1 MIRRKK
7 YLFTSESVTKG
18 HLDKVFDQIS
28 DAILDDYYIGKE
40 HIFIRD
46 SGRCIFAHPIRAIA
60 AAYLFGW

>member
-40 HIFIRD
+40 HIFIRGNTE
-46 SGRCIFAHPIRAIA
+46 SFARIINS
-60 AAYLFGW
+60 LMLKLGI